1 MALDVCYTLNQ
12 FCAPLPET
20 YGDFKAMATTFLP
33 NIIDTKVCGQCFGS
47 GSGIRCLVDPWIRD
61 PEWVK
66 NRVRIRDEQPGSYF

>member
-33 NIIDTKVCGQCFGS
+33 NIIDTKVLNSGYQCS
-47 GSGIRCLVDPWIRD
+47 VDLRGLQGHGHHLPAQHHRH
-61 PEWVK
+61 
-66 NRVRIRDEQPGSYF
+66 